1 LIFGGAGLPNKNLTR
16 ISGMIFGKPKRS
28 LPLEKRSGGIEIG

>member
-1 LIFGGAGLPNKNLTR
+1 LPNKNLTR